1 VEPFE
6 ESRFSK
12 PFLKTLDVG
21 RNACRKLSSA
31 YTSIHAAAQH
41 NDVEAAQADSI
52 NQLLEFH
59 HGTDR

>member
-1 VEPFE
+1 MKLHQEPV
-6 ESRFSK
+6 FSK

-21 RNACRKLSSA
+21 RNACRSVTSA

-41 NDVEAAQADSI
+41 NDVEAAHADPF